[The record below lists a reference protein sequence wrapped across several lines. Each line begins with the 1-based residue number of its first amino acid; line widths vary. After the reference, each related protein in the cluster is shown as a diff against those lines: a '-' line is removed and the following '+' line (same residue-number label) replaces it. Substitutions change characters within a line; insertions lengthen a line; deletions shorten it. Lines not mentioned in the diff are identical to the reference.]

1 LSSRYI
7 LLKKAIAFFNKTLEQ
22 TTTQTKP
29 SLQNK
34 NRNILL
40 FTLLTLALLLTF
52 LLNIS
57 LGSVSIPLK
66 DVFNSLIGGN
76 SSKETW
82 DYIIINYRLPKASA
96 AILAGM
102 GLSISGLLMQ
112 TLFRNPLAG
121 PDVLGLSSGASLGVA
136 TIVLGA
142 AFLPPFLSSILLSP
156 YGIILASSLGSFFVL
171 LAVLAVSQR
180 LRDTMAILIVG
191 LMFAS
196 LTSAI
201 IGTLT
206 YFSTAE
212 QLQKFTFWSLGNLGN
227 LSWPSIGILSIC
239 VTIAL
244 LLSLVSI
251 KPLNA
256 LLLGENYARSLGMNY
271 KKTRLIIIFSTSILA
286 GSITAFAG
294 PIAFIGLA
302 VPHIAKLVFQTS
314 NHTILFWSTLLFGAI
329 IMLICDSISQLPGS
343 DLFLPI
349 NAVTSIFGAPIVIWL
364 LIRKRRMMN

>member
-1 LSSRYI
+1 MTLS
-7 LLKKAIAFFNKTLEQ
+7 LV
-22 TTTQTKP
+22 
-29 SLQNK
+29 
-34 NRNILL
+34 
-40 FTLLTLALLLTF
+40 LLL

-57 LGSVSIPLK
+57 LGSVSIPIK
-66 DVFNSLIGGN
+66 DVFKNLIGES

-82 DYIIINYRLPKASA
+82 DYIIINYRLPKA
-96 AILAGM
+96 ITTIVVGI

-136 TIVLGA
+136 TIVMGA
-142 AFLPPFLSSILLSP
+142 TFLPMGLSAVLLSSF
-156 YGIILASSLGSFFVL
+156 GIILASSLGSFLVL

-201 IGTLT
+201 VGTLT

-212 QLQKFTFWSLGNLGN
+212 QLQKFTFWSMGNLGN
-227 LSWPSIGILSIC
+227 LSWSSIVILSVC
-239 VTIAL
+239 VVIGL

-256 LLLGENYARSLGMNY
+256 LLLGENYARSLGINY
-271 KKTRLIIIFSTSILA
+271 KRTRLIIILATSILA
-286 GSITAFAG
+286 GSITAYAG

-343 DLFLPI
+343 DLTLPI

-364 LIRKRRMMN
+364 LIRKRKMMN

>member
-1 LSSRYI
+1 M
-7 LLKKAIAFFNKTLEQ
+7 
-22 TTTQTKP
+22 
-29 SLQNK
+29 SLWQNK
-34 NRNILL
+34 NTNLQNRNRNTII
-40 FTLLTLALLLTF
+40 FTLLTLSLLLLL

-57 LGSVSIPLK
+57 IGSIAIPVK
-66 DVFNSLIGGN
+66 EVFKSLIGEN
-76 SSKETW
+76 ATKETW
-82 DYIIINYRLPKASA
+82 QYIIINFRLPKAIA
-96 AILAGM
+96 AILVGM

-136 TIVLGA
+136 TVVLGA
-142 AFLPPFLSSILLSP
+142 GFLPPFLAAYLLSS
-156 YGIILASSLGSFFVL
+156 YGIILASSLGSFLVL
-171 LAVLAVSQR
+171 LAVLSVSQK

-191 LMFAS
+191 LMFGS
-196 LTSAI
+196 LTFAI
-201 IGTLT
+201 VGTLT

-227 LSWPSIGILSIC
+227 LSWESILILFLC
-239 VTIAL
+239 VALGL
-244 LLSLVSI
+244 LLSLISV

-271 KKTRLIIIFSTSILA
+271 KRTRFIIILATSILT
-286 GSITAFAG
+286 GSITSFAG

-314 NHTILFWSTLLFGAI
+314 NHTILFWSTLLLGAI

-343 DLFLPI
+343 DLTLPI

-364 LIRKRRMMN
+364 LIRKRKMIN

>member
-1 LSSRYI
+1 M
-7 LLKKAIAFFNKTLEQ
+7 
-22 TTTQTKP
+22 
-29 SLQNK
+29 QNT
-34 NRNILL
+34 NRNTLL
-40 FTLLTLALLLTF
+40 FSLLTLSLVF
-52 LLNIS
+52 LFLINIC
-57 LGSVSIPLK
+57 LGSVAIPIK
-66 DVFNSLIGGN
+66 DVFNSLIGEN
-76 SSKETW
+76 STKETW
-82 DYIIINYRLPKASA
+82 QYIIINYRLPKAIA
-96 AILAGM
+96 AILVGI

-121 PDVLGLSSGASLGVA
+121 PYVLGLSSGASLGVA
-136 TIVLGA
+136 TVILGA
-142 AFLPPFLSSILLSP
+142 TLLPAGLSSILLSS
-156 YGIILASSLGSFFVL
+156 YGIVLASSLGSFVVL
-171 LAVLAVSQR
+171 MAVLAVAQR

-191 LMFAS
+191 LMFGS
-196 LTSAI
+196 LTSSI
-201 IGTLT
+201 VGTLT

-227 LSWPSIGILSIC
+227 LSWSSIVILSIC
-239 VTIAL
+239 VTIGL
-244 LLSLVSI
+244 LLSLFSI

-271 KKTRLIIIFSTSILA
+271 ERTRLIIIFATSILA
-286 GSITAFAG
+286 GSITAYAG

-343 DLFLPI
+343 DITLPI

-364 LIRKRRMMN
+364 LIRKRKMMN